1 MSSPNK
7 ISTQRTWF
15 PWTAYSRGAPPFW
28 NPQEEHHNR
37 PPWRL
42 TPPLDFMISTINHL
56 TESPPSNVCRCI
68 FTQVLYEHVIKVEYS
83 YPVVFIHINTTVD
96 EHLHNISVSL
106 TAGQGQCTFPP
117 FGQEVWISTLQWW
130 MIQKDNQRVNKKGM
144 LSYLNYTP
152 KFNCP
157 YILEQKLDD
166 SDLSMCSCPHQGG
179 EAFLILEIDHSFF
192 KNDI

>member
-1 MSSPNK
+1 MIPVDSIQQRGSSILKPTGGTSQQATIKTDASTGLHDNINNK
-7 ISTQRTWF
+7 PPHRISPIKCLLCER
-15 PWTAYSRGAPPFW
+15 
-28 NPQEEHHNR
+28 
-37 PPWRL
+37 
-42 TPPLDFMISTINHL
+42 
-56 TESPPSNVCRCI
+56 
-68 FTQVLYEHVIKVEYS
+68 VIKVEYS

-179 EAFLILEIDHSFF
+179 EAFLILEIDHSFY